1 MKTRAQIYGKE
12 AAGLLRA
19 ISLYPGLLEEQ
30 LCRLCPGKEAAAK
43 SILGRLEKQGRVT
56 QSDTGSWFLYGSDT
70 QSADAGTRRAVWVL
84 LDFIE
89 QTEFHSSSDFPVKVI
104 FFAKGEVYEV
114 IDLPTGQ
121 ETLISQALRQS
132 REEPGRRI
140 LIVDSPQQI
149 AGLDIPGVS
158 AYCTVA
164 EDGTVC
170 YYQKATTE
178 DGMAGKP

>member
-19 ISLYPGLLEEQ
+19 VSLYPGLLETQ
-30 LCRLCPGKEAAAK
+30 LCRLYPGKENVAK
-43 SILGRLEKQGRVT
+43 TILAKLEKQGRIT
-56 QSDTGSWFLYGSDT
+56 QAANGGWFIYGSDN
-70 QSADAGTRRAVWVL
+70 QDADSGTRRAVWVL

-89 QTEFHSSSDFPVKVI
+89 QVEFHSSSDFPVKVI

-114 IDLPTGQ
+114 IDIPAGQ
-121 ETLISQALRQS
+121 ETIISQALRQS

-140 LIVDSPQQI
+140 LIVDSLQQI
-149 AGLDIPGVS
+149 PMLNIPGVA

-164 EDGTVC
+164 GDGAVS
-170 YYQKATTE
+170 YYQKSNAE
-178 DGMAGKP
+178 GEQ